1 MSKPVLYIIYT
12 LMILIGLVAMY
23 TLLNAGNPNSLL
35 RPIFPDPRND
45 VYVALITS
53 ILVFV
58 LGFVVFYARDR
69 EGFGQLIAMNA
80 EKIRKLR
87 KKGKADE
94 EIAKSILSA
103 MGIYRGYRYKMARKK
118 LVAYLSEF
126 Q

>member
-1 MSKPVLYIIYT
+1 MV
-12 LMILIGLVAMY
+12 LIGLVAMY

-45 VYVALITS
+45 VYVAIITS

-58 LGFVVFYARDR
+58 LGFVVFYSRDR

-80 EKIRKLR
+80 ENIRKLR
-87 KKGKADE
+87 KKGETDE
-94 EIAKSILSA
+94 EIAESILSA
-103 MGIYRGYRYKMARKK
+103 MGMYRGYRYKMARKK

-126 Q
+126 K

>member
-1 MSKPVLYIIYT
+1 MSKPALYIIYT
-12 LMILIGLVAMY
+12 LMVAIGLVAMY
-23 TLLNAGNPNSLL
+23 TLLNAGNPDSLL
-35 RPIFPDPRND
+35 RPIFPDPGDD
-45 VYVALITS
+45 VYVAMITS
-53 ILVFV
+53 FLVFV

-69 EGFGQLIAMNA
+69 EGFGQLIVMNA

-103 MGIYRGYRYKMARKK
+103 MGISRGYRYKMARKK

-126 Q
+126 K

>member
-1 MSKPVLYIIYT
+1 MPKPALYIIYT

-35 RPIFPDPRND
+35 RPIFPDPRDD
-45 VYVALITS
+45 VYVAVITS

-58 LGFVVFYARDR
+58 LGFFVFYSRDR

-80 EKIRKLR
+80 ENIRKLR

-94 EIAKSILSA
+94 EIAESILSA

>member
-1 MSKPVLYIIYT
+1 MPKPALYSIYT

-35 RPIFPDPRND
+35 RPIFPDPRDD
-45 VYVALITS
+45 VYVAVITS
-53 ILVFV
+53 VLVFV

-80 EKIRKLR
+80 ENIRKLR
-87 KKGKADE
+87 KQGKANE
-94 EIAKSILSA
+94 EIAESILTA
-103 MGIYRGYRYKMARKK
+103 MGIYRGYRYNMARKK